1 MKKTI
6 GKIKGAFLG
15 LFAFSLFGN
24 VYADNLSTMSS
35 YKQSSGLGTIS
46 SGVGALDNYLNALTG
61 NLNDF
66 VKVGFI
72 LVCVGAAI
80 SLFFSNDNIVKLLSK
95 IAFGLF
101 LLKSCVGAIQL
112 ICTWLYNIYDWEG
125 LWEMM

>member
-1 MKKTI
+1 MRKTI
-6 GKIKGAFLG
+6 CKIKGIVFG
-15 LFAFSLFGN
+15 LITFSSFGN
-24 VYADNLSTMSS
+24 VYADNLSTMTA
-35 YKQSSGLGTIS
+35 YKPSSGLGTIS
-46 SGVGALDNYLNALTG
+46 SGVNALDNYLNALTG

-112 ICTWLYNIYDWEG
+112 ICT
-125 LWEMM
+125 